1 MSQDSPEK
9 KLPVN
14 SLAELSVLVL
24 GTTCCDMTNPEF
36 DFLDDIAGDGLV
48 VDRERMVSVRPEWL
62 ELKKNSYAMGGGSL
76 NIAPLVSLSGI
87 KVGILTSLGTEK
99 DGYDIHGRFMMDIM
113 EKTGTTPLIIPN
125 SSLPSAAS
133 FIRPSQEGRREAI
146 LHAANAV
153 DDLDLEKKEI
163 FDKITR
169 LPRGAIIH
177 YVYSGAAKT
186 MDSEGGK
193 KLGRVME
200 KLKKR
205 GYITMV
211 DPHTLSKNPQESI
224 ISGEI
229 VEGYNLLKP
238 VLPHLSWFFA
248 SEAEAMMIANTFGFF
263 LKHGNQEDK
272 NCAFLRKMASD
283 YCTDDSPRILGI
295 TAGTIAYIMCIN
307 PEGKQVGPIPV
318 ESRYAIADADKFI
331 GAGDSF
337 RAGFE
342 AEWIK
347 GRDYLEKF
355 RTGGIAEEDLERLC
369 HAGHLM
375 AACYVTR
382 TPSDQYGNIPKHRDI
397 AKVIDSGMV
406 FSDKETLLSN
416 LNIEQTQHKS
426 KESRNE
432 D

>member
-1 MSQDSPEK
+1 
-9 KLPVN
+9 
-14 SLAELSVLVL
+14 
-24 GTTCCDMTNPEF
+24 MTNPEF

-48 VDRERMVSVRPEWL
+48 VDRERMVPVRPEWL
-62 ELKKNSYAMGGGSL
+62 EIKENSYAMGGGSL
-76 NIAPLVSLSGI
+76 NIAPLVSLSGA
-87 KVGILTSLGTEK
+87 KAGILTSLGIEK

-113 EKTGTTPLIIPN
+113 EKTETTPLIILN
-125 SSLPSAAS
+125 STLPSAAS

-163 FDKITR
+163 FDKIAQ
-169 LPRGAIIH
+169 LPPGAIIH

-186 MDSEGGK
+186 MDSEGGE
-193 KLGRVME
+193 KLGRVIE
-200 KLKKR
+200 KLKKQ

-211 DPHTLSKNPQESI
+211 DPHTLSKNPQDSI
-224 ISGEI
+224 KRGEI
-229 VEGYNLLKP
+229 IEGYNLLKP

-248 SEAEAMMIANTFGFF
+248 SQTEAMMIANSFGIFS
-263 LKHGNQEDK
+263 KRGNQEDK
-272 NCAFLRKMASD
+272 NYAFLHKMASD
-283 YCTDDSPRILGI
+283 YCADLSPRIFGI
-295 TAGTIAYIMCIN
+295 TAGTTATIMCVH
-307 PEGKQVGPIPV
+307 PGGKHVGPIPV
-318 ESRYAIADADKFI
+318 ESRYVIADADRFI

-347 GRDYLEKF
+347 GQNYAEKF
-355 RTGGIAEEDLERLC
+355 WTSGIAEEDLERLC

-382 TPSDQYGNIPKHRDI
+382 TPSDQYRNIPKHRDM
-397 AKVIDSGMV
+397 ARVIDSGRV

-416 LNIEQTQHKS
+416 LN
-426 KESRNE
+426 R
-432 D
+432 

>member
-9 KLPVN
+9 KHPED
-14 SLAELSVLVL
+14 SLAELSILLV

-48 VDRERMVSVRPEWL
+48 VDRERMVPVRPDWL
-62 ELKKNSYAMGGGSL
+62 EPKENSYAMGGGSL

-87 KVGILTSLGTEK
+87 KVGILTSLGIEK

-113 EKTGTTPLIIPN
+113 EKTEITPLII
-125 SSLPSAAS
+125 SHSTLPSAAS

-146 LHAANAV
+146 LHVPNAV

-163 FDKITR
+163 FEKITR
-169 LPRGAIIH
+169 LPNGAIIH

-186 MDSEGGK
+186 MDSEDGK
-193 KLGRVME
+193 KLGRIME

-211 DPHTLSKNPQESI
+211 DPHTLSKDPQESI
-224 ISGEI
+224 IRGEI
-229 VEGYNLLKP
+229 IQGYNLLKP
-238 VLPHLSWFFA
+238 VLPHLSWFFT

-263 LKHGNQEDK
+263 SKRGSQEEK
-272 NCAFLRKMASD
+272 NNVFLHKMADD
-283 YCTDDSPRILGI
+283 YCLDNSPRIFGI
-295 TAGTIAYIMCIN
+295 TAGTIAYIMFLSS
-307 PEGKQVGPIPV
+307 EGKRVGPIPV
-318 ESRYAIADADKFI
+318 QSRYAIADADKFI

-342 AEWIK
+342 AEWTK

-355 RTGGIAEEDLERLC
+355 RTGGIAEKDLERLC

-382 TPSDQYGNIPKHRDI
+382 TPSDQYGNIPKYREI

-416 LNIEQTQHKS
+416 LK
-426 KESRNE
+426 RNSIHTSGL
-432 D
+432 